1 MSDPDV
7 VKLTMRYNEDEDGNL
22 YANIEDIILFCQKLA
37 IGTDEDLDLL
47 FKKSLKNITDKELIE
62 ISESAH
68 NLAKMASR
76 RSLKFIID
84 VLDNKFVEF
93 EIQRNIN
100 MLT

>member
-22 YANIEDIILFCQKLA
+22 YANIEDIILFCQKLN
-37 IGTDEDLDLL
+37 IGMDEDLDLL

-68 NLAKMASR
+68 NLAKISSR
-76 RSLKFIID
+76 RSLKFIVD
-84 VLDNKFVEF
+84 VLDHRYIEF
-93 EIQRNIN
+93 EIKRNN
-100 MLT
+100 LLT